1 MDEDL
6 ELLEQKLALLVA
18 RSDALCEAN
27 DTLRRELASAKER
40 NRALAQRMQAAS
52 TRLDALI
59 ERMPETEGER

>member
-6 ELLEQKLALLVA
+6 ELLEQKLALLIA

-52 TRLDALI
+52 TRLDTLI
-59 ERMPETEGER
+59 ERLPETEGER